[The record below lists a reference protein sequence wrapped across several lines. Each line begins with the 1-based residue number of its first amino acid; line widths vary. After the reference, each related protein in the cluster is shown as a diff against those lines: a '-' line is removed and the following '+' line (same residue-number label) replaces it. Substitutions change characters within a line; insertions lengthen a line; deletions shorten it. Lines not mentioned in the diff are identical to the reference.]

1 MPNPPT
7 DRARSALIAAL
18 QGARDAAASVL
29 AEPIA
34 WGDGGMTLRCERD
47 GMAFAARWHE
57 GRTGQS
63 QAASLAA
70 RTTYL
75 ADSGIATPGS
85 TTVIRVD
92 HPMGAWTVSPWCEG
106 ALGPHQLADPSEA
119 LHLAAAMGSLS
130 ARIAR
135 IDPAGS
141 VDLALDGTWI
151 SPQTLA
157 AAATRWVDALGEG
170 IDGRTRRVLV
180 GTIESLEGAGHPWR
194 PTVAHGDLVPINVVV
209 TADRRLVVLDL
220 EHMAIGPP
228 ALDAAWWGWVVRL
241 HHPDAWLSTWPT
253 FLEATGLT
261 GLEASPG
268 ILTAIGRVRAL
279 QRTIQAPEGSP
290 RARWVERL
298 IATEKW

>member
-180 GTIESLEGAGHPWR
+180 GTIES
-194 PTVAHGDLVPINVVV
+194 
-209 TADRRLVVLDL
+209 
-220 EHMAIGPP
+220 
-228 ALDAAWWGWVVRL
+228 
-241 HHPDAWLSTWPT
+241 
-253 FLEATGLT
+253 TGR
-261 GLEASPG
+261 S
-268 ILTAIGRVRAL
+268 
-279 QRTIQAPEGSP
+279 
-290 RARWVERL
+290 
-298 IATEKW
+298 